1 MVICFH
7 KASRLFVLIAA
18 AVFNPLI
25 ATAGTTFE
33 EVMKFDLI
41 HAKARAGDA
50 VSQYET
56 GRCFASGLGVAINY
70 ASAVEWLLKS
80 SEQDYAPAHTALG
93 SCYVNGYGVQRDRL
107 EAYAYYSLAASRDAE
122 ARKNLNILDG
132 TFSVEVREQAT
143 QRFKEKL
150 RKLEEIKKDKAEKE
164 ALAKAEFSR
173 CKSAAYKGDRGEL
186 LKLGTYFASGHG
198 TPKDKIEAWAFL
210 NLAGK
215 SDYSLGIIAYPK
227 STEDMEERQKES
239 ELASKLA
246 SQYIN
251 DLEKGMSYDQKIRA
265 VERSAAIAD
274 EIKSSLKQPALGAL
288 ASGEVKPSISGPAG
302 MTPDKIKAFRELVAS
317 AETGDSVAQCKVGLA
332 YYNGDGV
339 AEDVVEGAKWFR
351 RAAEKGNVDAQWNLG
366 MAYYGDKS
374 KGVLSRRSLA
384 EKLGIGIYDAARQ
397 AAKWWLL
404 AAEQGHADS
413 QYQYSAL
420 YYAELVTRRD
430 FEDSPLFDA
439 AERGKIFSLI
449 TKLNLKAA
457 SQGHVNAQ
465 HLMGNMYDHGTAF
478 GIRMPEDAFVWFSLA
493 AAAGDKW
500 CKSKLDAL
508 ELELDASAI
517 SRANLRIASTLKEI
531 EASKAGK

>member
-1 MVICFH
+1 VR
-7 KASRLFVLIAA
+7 KD
-18 AVFNPLI
+18 P
-25 ATAGTTFE
+25 
-33 EVMKFDLI
+33 
-41 HAKARAGDA
+41 
-50 VSQYET
+50 
-56 GRCFASGLGVAINY
+56 
-70 ASAVEWLLKS
+70 
-80 SEQDYAPAHTALG
+80 
-93 SCYVNGYGVQRDRL
+93 L
-107 EAYAYYSLAASRDAE
+107 EAYAYYSLAAPRDAE
-122 ARKNLNILDG
+122 AQKNLNFLDG
-132 TFSVEVREQAT
+132 ILSIEAREQAI
-143 QRFKEKL
+143 QRSKEML
-150 RKLEEIKKDKAEKE
+150 RNLEEIKKAKAEKE

-173 CKSAAYKGDRGEL
+173 CKSAAYKGDRGEM

-198 TPKDKIEAWAFL
+198 TPKDKIEAWAFW
-210 NLAGK
+210 NLARN
-215 SDYSLGIIAYPK
+215 SDYSLGMTAYPK
-227 STEDMEERQKES
+227 STEEMEKRQKES
-239 ELASKLA
+239 ELASNFA

-251 DLEKGMSYDQKIRA
+251 DLEKGLSYDQKRRA
-265 VERSAAIAD
+265 IDRSAAIAD
-274 EIKSSLKQPALGAL
+274 EIKSVIKQSTLSLVSA
-288 ASGEVKPSISGPAG
+288 GEVKPVIDQPTGLTA
-302 MTPDKIKAFRELVAS
+302 DKITAFKSLVAA

-332 YYNGDGV
+332 YYNGEGV

-374 KGVLSRRSLA
+374 KGGLSRRSLA

-457 SQGHVNAQ
+457 SQGHVDAQ

-493 AAAGDKW
+493 ASAGDKW

-517 SRANLRIASTLKEI
+517 SRANLRIASTRKEI